1 MKKIELLAPAGSFE
15 KAKIAFLYGADAVY
29 CGTSSLSLRTRAD
42 MKDDDLVNTIKYA
55 HKIGKKVYVTI
66 NIFAWDEKY
75 EEIINMAKTLE
86 ELKPDGVIIADGG
99 IMEVFK
105 KYAPSIPI
113 NVSTQANIVSLHD
126 CNFWYKNGGKR
137 MIMARELNKN
147 QLKYIMENKPKD
159 MEVEIFIHGAICFS
173 FSGRCFLSDFLAC
186 RSANLGDCAQS
197 CRWSYNLY
205 AEEKNNP
212 GEFMPIE
219 TNEYGT
225 SIFSSKDL
233 CLIKEIPEIVDM
245 GVDSLKIEGR
255 LKTEYYLASVVNAY
269 RNAIDDYMRAP
280 EKYDATKYLQELEK
294 TKTRGLT
301 TFYFNDRNNKDF
313 QEYEGKQYNPNY
325 EFGGKILEAYK
336 KDEIT
341 IKEEN
346 ITKQESKAYI
356 CLVEIRNKLTVGDKM
371 ELLIPNQIESVSF
384 QIEKLWDTETG
395 EEIPTVNPGKAGQTV
410 IMPLPIQAEKGWILR
425 RGK

>member
-1 MKKIELLAPAGSFE
+1 M
-15 KAKIAFLYGADAVY
+15 
-29 CGTSSLSLRTRAD
+29 
-42 MKDDDLVNTIKYA
+42 
-55 HKIGKKVYVTI
+55 HKVVDGHTM
-66 NIFAWDEKY
+66 FMS
-75 EEIINMAKTLE
+75 EE
-86 ELKPDGVIIADGG
+86 
-99 IMEVFK
+99 
-105 KYAPSIPI
+105 S
-113 NVSTQANIVSLHD
+113 
-126 CNFWYKNGGKR
+126 
-137 MIMARELNKN
+137 
-147 QLKYIMENKPKD
+147 
-159 MEVEIFIHGAICFS
+159 
-173 FSGRCFLSDFLAC
+173 
-186 RSANLGDCAQS
+186 
-197 CRWSYNLY
+197 
-205 AEEKNNP
+205 NNP
-212 GEFMPIE
+212 GNLMPV
-219 TNEYGT
+219 EYDVKGT
-225 SIFSSKDL
+225 YIFSSKDL
-233 CLIKEIPEIVDM
+233 CLIKEIPEIINM
-245 GVDSLKIEGR
+245 GIDSLKIEGR